1 MKNILKT
8 MIWSLLLVLTSCNDS
23 TDSMTGKYALDTYR
37 MNQVGSQKTTKIGKG
52 VKKVEA
58 TLTDGTNVLEL
69 AFGTKEWV
77 LPAATYKYSPS
88 STDDYSDAV
97 TDGTFAARFFA
108 NGVEIPLSQQ
118 TNITLSINNKGEYNI
133 TLISLLEGVNNL
145 KALYSGN
152 IDFEIG
158 EDDPE
163 ASGYT
168 VSIVENPVIDADNNA
183 YPELTKYAITISD
196 PNGVEVC
203 EMYAVNK
210 AGASFKELVGS
221 YTIAGYPTESW
232 MMDNGWVVYM
242 PEYNF
247 QIAGG
252 TYFTDANNVKQ
263 YVTSGTINI
272 TTAEDANG
280 VALYSFSGSMLN
292 TLTAQNVANEKG
304 SFNIMF
310 ASEVVSSGTVLN
322 DQTINSNVLGMEM
335 KYSVY
340 LPQSWDGVKTF
351 PVLYLLHGADGG
363 NNDWLTGGKID
374 TQIAAAVAAETAPE
388 MIVIMPNCTVNG
400 KNLFYC
406 NGYQGDAQ
414 YMTYFFDEFLPT
426 VESTYKVQADRAH
439 RAIGGLS
446 MGGYGSLYYGG
457 LHPEMFCYVYACSPA
472 TYIDGTPNLYDL
484 YGAAAASNTQLPGIT
499 IEIGK
504 SDFLYESAQYFKGA
518 LDGMGITNNYIERD
532 GAHDWTF
539 WKACTPKIVSQLG
552 EVFQ

>member
-8 MIWSLLLVLTSCNDS
+8 MIWSVLLVLTSCKDNVDC
-23 TDSMTGKYALDTYR
+23 MTGKYALDTYR
-37 MNQVGSQKTTKIGKG
+37 MNQVSSQQSTKVGKG
-52 VKKVEA
+52 VKKIEVS
-58 TLTDGTNVLEL
+58 LTDGTNVLEL
-69 AFGTKEWV
+69 AFGTKEWI
-77 LPAATYKYSPS
+77 LPAATYSYSPS
-88 STDDYSDAV
+88 NTGNYSDVV
-97 TDGTFAARFFA
+97 TNGTFAARLLA
-108 NGVEIPLSQQ
+108 NGVEVPLSNQ
-118 TNITLSINNKGEYNI
+118 TNITISKNNKGEYSI
-133 TLISLLEGVNNL
+133 ILISLLEENNNI
-145 KALYSGN
+145 KALYSGA
-152 IDFEIG
+152 IAFEIG

-168 VSIVENPVIDADNNA
+168 ISITENPVTDADNIT
-183 YPELTKYAITISD
+183 YPELTKYAIIIAD
-196 PNGVEVC
+196 PNGIEVC
-203 EMYAVNK
+203 EMHTVNK
-210 AGASFKELVGS
+210 ANASLKELVGS

-232 MMDNGWVVYM
+232 LMDNGWVVYM

-247 QIAGG
+247 KMAGG
-252 TYFTDANNVKQ
+252 TYYTDVNNTKQ

-272 TTAEDANG
+272 TTVEDANG
-280 VALYSFSGSMLN
+280 VALYSFSGSALN
-292 TLTAQNVANEKG
+292 TLTAENMPGTNG

-310 ASEVVSSGTVLN
+310 ASEMISNGTVLN
-322 DQTINSNVLGMEM
+322 DLTINSNVLGMEM

-374 TQIAAAVAAETAPE
+374 TQVAAAVTEGKAPE

-414 YMTYFFDEFLPT
+414 YMTYFFDEFLPA
-426 VESTYKVQADRAH
+426 VEATYKVQSDRAR

-446 MGGYGSLYYGG
+446 MGSYGSLYYGS
-457 LHPEMFCYVYACSPA
+457 LHPEMVCYVYACSPA

-484 YGAAAASNTQLPGIT
+484 YGSAAAEGIQLPGIT
-499 IEIGK
+499 IEIGT
-504 SDFLYESAQYFKGA
+504 SDFLYESARYFKGA

-539 WKACTPKIVSQLG
+539 WKACTPKIISQLG
-552 EVFQ
+552 VVFQ